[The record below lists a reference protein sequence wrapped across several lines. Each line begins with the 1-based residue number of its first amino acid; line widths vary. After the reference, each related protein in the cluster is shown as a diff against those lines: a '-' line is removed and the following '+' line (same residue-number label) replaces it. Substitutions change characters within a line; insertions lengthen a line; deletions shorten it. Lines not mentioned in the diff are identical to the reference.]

1 MHSPELE
8 WRKSRHCG
16 SHHNCV
22 EIAWRRGAGDI
33 AIMVRDSKF
42 PGREP
47 LAFTPGEWA
56 AFLAR
61 VKGGEFDEL
70 AAPWPT
76 DPRPWSVEERRI
88 AEALGINTLVMT
100 PAQHAQ
106 LAERNQGEPDPAEN
120 W

>member
-1 MHSPELE
+1 MHRPELE
-8 WRKSRHCG
+8 WHKSSHCG

-33 AIMVRDSKF
+33 AILVRDSKF

-47 LAFTPGEWA
+47 LTFTPGEWS

-61 VKGGEFDEL
+61 VKAGEFDAL
-70 AAPWPT
+70 AT
-76 DPRPWSVEERRI
+76 PWSAEPTPWSAEERRI
-88 AEALGINTLVMT
+88 AEALGIPTLVMT
-100 PAQHAQ
+100 PAEHAV
-106 LAERNQGEPDPAEN
+106 ADHTESGPAEN

>member
-1 MHSPELE
+1 MHSPEQV
-8 WRKSRHCG
+8 WRKSSHCG

-33 AIMVRDSKF
+33 AILVRDSKF

-56 AFLAR
+56 GFLAR
-61 VKGGEFDEL
+61 AKAGEFDEL
-70 AAPWPT
+70 ATPWSP
-76 DPRPWSVEERRI
+76 DPRPWSAEERRI
-88 AEALGINTLVMT
+88 AEALGIQTLVMT
-100 PAQHAQ
+100 PADHGECDQ
-106 LAERNQGEPDPAEN
+106 AETGPAEN

>member
-1 MHSPELE
+1 MHRPEPEWHKSSP
-8 WRKSRHCG
+8 CG

-22 EIAWRRGAGDI
+22 EIAWRRSAGDI
-33 AIMVRDSKF
+33 TILVRDSKF

-61 VKGGEFDEL
+61 VKAGEFDAL
-70 AAPWPT
+70 ATPWSPAPAPW
-76 DPRPWSVEERRI
+76 SAEERRI
-88 AEALGINTLVMT
+88 AEALGIHTLVMT
-100 PAQHAQ
+100 PADHTGADYP
-106 LAERNQGEPDPAEN
+106 ESDPAET

>member
-1 MHSPELE
+1 MHSPEPA
-8 WRKSRHCG
+8 WRRSSHCG

-22 EIAWRRGAGDI
+22 EIAWRRGAADI
-33 AIMVRDSKF
+33 AILVRDSKF

-61 VKGGEFDEL
+61 VKDGEFDEL
-70 AAPWPT
+70 ATPWSPE
-76 DPRPWSVEERRI
+76 PRPWTAEERRI
-88 AEALGINTLVMT
+88 AEALGIQTMVMT
-100 PAQHAQ
+100 PADHDGCDQADT
-106 LAERNQGEPDPAEN
+106 GPAEN